1 LDITKNII
9 KINQTVIP
17 EAGNQKSYKQTEG
30 PGKSFIQILDMFNST
45 GQTSQINGDLKSIKQ
60 IDNDQNIPSEWMNI
74 KDEDF
79 WELESILTQFLGE
92 IKLVKLLPKS
102 EETSSLPLSNQE
114 QSFPE
119 LSVNDPTHQIISD
132 DLTMQLADWFQNALG
147 TKDSASLE
155 SAILKLENL
164 VDELLT
170 TDNQNGLEM
179 EENVL
184 HKLQVIFGEIKFN
197 LGMSDTNK
205 PIKSIDTLP
214 YMFESAQ
221 SIKNTFTSR
230 PPLAEVELMASQNL
244 PDLEHTV
251 QEFSE
256 NLDESTYS
264 KLQTM
269 NVMNPQSRLD
279 DIPVEKMTQNT
290 PQLTI
295 AEFVP
300 KVSEFAGRYLRII
313 NGQSGSTEAKFNLFP
328 EHLGQLEVKI
338 VSQDG
343 QVSVQIATDST
354 LARESLE
361 GQIQQLRLSLQTQG
375 LQVQKLEIIQQ
386 LPATLDS
393 SQASLAFSQGG
404 SGSSHEQTSYFL
416 GSESTKKQSDG
427 DEKDIDREL
436 ISITYGGAAPKSA
449 SRIDFTA

>member
-132 DLTMQLADWFQNALG
+132 DLTIQLADWFQNALG
-147 TKDSASLE
+147 TKDSVSLE

-214 YMFESAQ
+214 YMLESAQ
-221 SIKNTFTSR
+221 SIKNTFTST
-230 PPLAEVELMASQNL
+230 

-251 QEFSE
+251 QEFSK

-269 NVMNPQSRLD
+269 NVINPQSRLD

-328 EHLGQLEVKI
+328 EHLGHLEVKI

-386 LPATLDS
+386 LPASLDS
-393 SQASLAFSQGG
+393 SQASLVFSQGG